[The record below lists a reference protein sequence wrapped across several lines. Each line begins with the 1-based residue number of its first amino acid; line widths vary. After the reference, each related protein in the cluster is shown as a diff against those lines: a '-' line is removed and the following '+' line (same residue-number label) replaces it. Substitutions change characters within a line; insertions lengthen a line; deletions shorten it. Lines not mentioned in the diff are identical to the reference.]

1 MTPLHEE
8 LYNKLS
14 VANPYTPNTH
24 LFQFFEWFNRREN
37 CKFNSIICQLDVHNL
52 IML

>member
-24 LFQFFEWFNRREN
+24 LFQFLNGSTEE
-37 CKFNSIICQLDVHNL
+37 KIVSL
-52 IML
+52 IV